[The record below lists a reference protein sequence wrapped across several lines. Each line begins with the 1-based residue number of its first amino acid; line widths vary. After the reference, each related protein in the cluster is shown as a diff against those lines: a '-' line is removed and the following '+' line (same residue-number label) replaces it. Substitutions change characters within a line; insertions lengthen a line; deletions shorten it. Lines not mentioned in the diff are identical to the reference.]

1 MLPLPL
7 GTILSPLSPFL
18 SAGYGQKIILGTGSA
33 LPGVQDQRQKG
44 ESLGTASNTLSSP
57 STHSGDGIALQL
69 PLCA

>member
-18 SAGYGQKIILGTGSA
+18 SAGYEAEIILGSGSA

-44 ESLGTASNTLSSP
+44 
-57 STHSGDGIALQL
+57 
-69 PLCA
+69 